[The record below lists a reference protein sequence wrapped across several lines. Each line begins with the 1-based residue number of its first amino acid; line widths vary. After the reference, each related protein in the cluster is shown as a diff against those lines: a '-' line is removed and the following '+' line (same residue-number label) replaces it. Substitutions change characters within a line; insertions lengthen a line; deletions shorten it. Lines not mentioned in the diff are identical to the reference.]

1 MIPCCAVI
9 NQLGALFFL
18 SFCIIVIDY
27 SWQRNGPL
35 FIPGLRPGEPLLLAQ
50 YYLSGTGLQRPEGT
64 VLMGAAFVRKAAP
77 VLGFIGV
84 LWGGPGLSVIV

>member
-50 YYLSGTGLQRPEGT
+50 YYLSGTALQRPEGT
-64 VLMGAAFVRKAAP
+64 AP

>member
-1 MIPCCAVI
+1 M
-9 NQLGALFFL
+9 
-18 SFCIIVIDY
+18 
-27 SWQRNGPL
+27 
-35 FIPGLRPGEPLLLAQ
+35 LAQ
-50 YYLSGTGLQRPEGT
+50 YYLSGTALQRPEGT